1 MCKSCSSA
9 HSPASVYSCYSRE
22 VGAGS
27 GVLSVIAAKAGAEMV
42 AIEAAPNAAALCRR
56 VFEANGVD
64 VRGEQT

>member
-1 MCKSCSSA
+1 M
-9 HSPASVYSCYSRE
+9 YSCYSRE